1 MAILASKFEKKQTDR
16 IVILDAKYNLRAL
29 FLNLK

>member
-1 MAILASKFEKKQTDR
+1 MAILASKFEKKTDR
-16 IVILDAKYNLRAL
+16 IVILDAEYNLRAL